1 MSTVFTGTVFHS
13 LKRTLNKVI
22 NDPDYGESKS
32 IMKDFMEVSSTDENY
47 VDDLAMAGFGLASE
61 RAEGEEIATGTMRED
76 YLTRYNVRNFALKG
90 IVTQEAMEDSK
101 YDQCINMARR
111 LPRAMWKTIDID
123 ATFVFVRATDT
134 NYVGGDG
141 VPLASA
147 SHPLANGGTESNL
160 MAVPMTPSRAALI
173 VARNQL
179 KKMKGHDGIIEGYM
193 PKKIHC
199 PTEQSQTWLGVV
211 GSQKAPEPGQ
221 FNEINVTYKW
231 NLEVVENQ
239 YWGNTSTNWALITDV
254 DNGLRF
260 IFRKR
265 PKSKDW
271 VENSQ
276 SLYYYAIE
284 SRWTRGWSEW
294 RSVLFVNA

>member
-1 MSTVFTGTVFHS
+1 MTVFTGTVFHS
-13 LKRTLNKVI
+13 LKRTLDNVI

-32 IMKDFMEVSSTDENY
+32 IAKDFMDISSTDENY

-61 RAEGEEIATGTMRED
+61 RSEGEEIATGTMKED
-76 YLTRYNVRNFALKG
+76 YLTRYLMRPFGLKG

-101 YDQCINMARR
+101 YDQCINMAKR

-141 VPLASA
+141 QPLASA

-160 MAVPMTPSRAALI
+160 MATPMTPSRAALI

-179 KKMKGHDGIIEGYM
+179 KKMKGHDGIVEGYS

-199 PTEQSQTWLGVV
+199 PVEQSQTWLGIVK
-211 GSQKAPEPGQ
+211 SQYAPEPGQ
-221 FNEINVTYKW
+221 FNEINVTNKW
-231 NLEVVENQ
+231 GLEVVENQ
-239 YWGNTSTNWALITDV
+239 YWGNTSTNWALLTDV

-265 PKSKDW
+265 PKSKNW

-276 SLYYYAIE
+276 SLFYYAIE
-284 SRWTRGWSEW
+284 ARWARGWSDW

>member
-13 LKRTLNKVI
+13 LKKTLNKVI
-22 NDPDYGESKS
+22 NDPSYGESQAILGD
-32 IMKDFMEVSSTDENY
+32 IMDVSSTDENY
-47 VDDLAMAGFGLASE
+47 VDDLAMAGFGLAAE
-61 RAEGEEIATGTMRED
+61 RAEGEEIAKGTMRED
-76 YLTRYNVRNFALKG
+76 YLTRYNVRNFGLAG
-90 IVTQEAMEDSK
+90 IVTQEAMEDCK
-101 YDQCINMARR
+101 YDQCIDMARR

-123 ATFVFVRATDT
+123 WTFIFVRAVDT

-160 MAVPMTPSRAALI
+160 MATPMTPSRAALQI
-173 VARNQL
+173 ARNQI
-179 KKMKGHDGIIEGYM
+179 KKMKGHDGIVQGYN

-199 PTEQSQTWLGVV
+199 PTEQSQTWLGIVK
-211 GSQKAPEPGQ
+211 SQYAPEPGQ
-221 FNEINVTYKW
+221 FNEINVVYKW
-231 NLEVVENQ
+231 GLEVVENQ
-239 YWGNTSTNWALITDV
+239 YWSNTTTNWALITDV

-276 SLYYYAIE
+276 SLFYYATE
-284 SRWTRGWSEW
+284 ARWTRGWSDW